1 MKKIQLKQVLRN
13 KRFVLFTIIL
23 PIGWYIFFYQLQKGI
38 SPSIL
43 LGIAVFIGVIG
54 NSLATFSKRI
64 ASDIGFY
71 SFESRFTSYS
81 VKNYL
86 WDQSIVQLILNSL
99 IFLAV
104 LVVAVLGF
112 HFPVTTSLLVQFF
125 LLSLMGIY
133 FSVIGFV
140 LGVRVD
146 AKTIDTIGFPV
157 IILAA
162 MTIIPF
168 DTLGTS
174 GGFMDLVGKLQR
186 AFPGYYYTKL
196 IQDLTEKQTID
207 VTQLALFVAVF
218 GLNLLFFYLLVP
230 KGEMGN

>member
-23 PIGWYIFFYQLQKGI
+23 PIGWYIFFYQLQKGV

-64 ASDIGFY
+64 A
-71 SFESRFTSYS
+71 S

-168 DTLGTS
+168 DTLGAS

-186 AFPGYYYTKL
+186 VFPGYYYTKV

-207 VTQLALFVAVF
+207 ATQLALFVAVF

-230 KGEMGN
+230 KGKMGN

>member
-1 MKKIQLKQVLRN
+1 MGSKHRTTDSEQLDL
-13 KRFVLFTIIL
+13 
-23 PIGWYIFFYQLQKGI
+23 
-38 SPSIL
+38 
-43 LGIAVFIGVIG
+43 
-54 NSLATFSKRI
+54 
-64 ASDIGFY
+64 
-71 SFESRFTSYS
+71 
-81 VKNYL
+81 
-86 WDQSIVQLILNSL
+86 
-99 IFLAV
+99 LAV

-168 DTLGTS
+168 DTLGAS

-186 AFPGYYYTKL
+186 VFPGYYYTKL
-196 IQDLTEKQTID
+196 IQDLTDKQTID
-207 VTQLALFVAVF
+207 ATQLALFVAVF

-230 KGEMGN
+230 KGKNGELGAVKKALSCSQGFLCIKMPPT

>member
-23 PIGWYIFFYQLQKGI
+23 PIGWYIFFDQLQKGV

-71 SFESRFTSYS
+71 SFESHFTSYS

-146 AKTIDTIGFPV
+146 AKTIDT
-157 IILAA
+157 
-162 MTIIPF
+162 M
-168 DTLGTS
+168 
-174 GGFMDLVGKLQR
+174 
-186 AFPGYYYTKL
+186 AF
-196 IQDLTEKQTID
+196 Q
-207 VTQLALFVAVF
+207 
-218 GLNLLFFYLLVP
+218 LLF
-230 KGEMGN
+230 

>member
-1 MKKIQLKQVLRN
+1 
-13 KRFVLFTIIL
+13 
-23 PIGWYIFFYQLQKGI
+23 
-38 SPSIL
+38 
-43 LGIAVFIGVIG
+43 
-54 NSLATFSKRI
+54 
-64 ASDIGFY
+64 
-71 SFESRFTSYS
+71 
-81 VKNYL
+81 
-86 WDQSIVQLILNSL
+86 
-99 IFLAV
+99 
-104 LVVAVLGF
+104 
-112 HFPVTTSLLVQFF
+112 
-125 LLSLMGIY
+125 MGIY

-168 DTLGTS
+168 DTLGAS

-207 VTQLALFVAVF
+207 ATSISALCCRIWIEFAIFLSARTQRENGELRAVKKALRTTQGFFFAIKTQWLSRAVAMKSALTALLTVL
-218 GLNLLFFYLLVP
+218 GKILLF
-230 KGEMGN
+230 

>member
-1 MKKIQLKQVLRN
+1 M
-13 KRFVLFTIIL
+13 
-23 PIGWYIFFYQLQKGI
+23 
-38 SPSIL
+38 
-43 LGIAVFIGVIG
+43 
-54 NSLATFSKRI
+54 
-64 ASDIGFY
+64 
-71 SFESRFTSYS
+71 
-81 VKNYL
+81 
-86 WDQSIVQLILNSL
+86 QLILNSL

-168 DTLGTS
+168 DTLGAS

-207 VTQLALFVAVF
+207 ATQLALFVAVF

-230 KGEMGN
+230 KGKMGN